1 MKWIEKKLEKR
12 EERSRV
18 SYFKFREKGKN
29 ISVNIEG
36 RIEKAKSLDLPF
48 GKSTWWEKTQCCVL
62 TAIASQSRKFL
73 LLSIQHSIVCVPSVT
88 SAALRL

>member
-29 ISVNIEG
+29 ISVDIES

-48 GKSTWWEKTQCCVL
+48 GKSTWWEK
-62 TAIASQSRKFL
+62 R
-73 LLSIQHSIVCVPSVT
+73 
-88 SAALRL
+88 SAACIPLSRLKIENFFC